1 MGLKDTTRIA
11 EGDPELWK
19 QIFLMNKDNI
29 LQAVEEWERSL
40 NEIKLYLKDSN
51 NEKIYTFLK
60 DGMNF
65 RKKL

>member
-19 QIFLMNKDNI
+19 QIFLMNKNNI
-29 LQAVEEWERSL
+29 LQAVEEWEKSL
-40 NEIKLYLKDSN
+40 NEIKLYLKDSK
-51 NEKIYTFLK
+51 NEKIYSFLK

>member
-1 MGLKDTTRIA
+1 
-11 EGDPELWK
+11 
-19 QIFLMNKDNI
+19 MNKDNI